1 MHFGICCKPDQLA
14 AVKAAGFDYAELALS
29 AIVAMDDTAFVA
41 FCQKMEQIGFRIEV
55 TNGFFPSHIPL
66 VGDNADLDRITA
78 YTQKA
83 LARAK
88 TLGVQIA
95 VLGSGVARKTPQGFS
110 PVVAREQ
117 FKRLLSLCGDIAAQ
131 HGIRIA
137 LEPLNAGETDLI
149 NTVAQGLELC
159 HEVDHPQ
166 VGCLVDFYHAFMS
179 GESLDAV
186 ETAGNR
192 LIHAHIARPNR
203 DRGVPAPED
212 MPTIHR
218 WAQALR
224 TCGYTARL
232 SFEGRYGD
240 SDLAAIRQMIAY
252 FDEERTI

>member
-1 MHFGICCKPDQLA
+1 MRFGMCCKPDQLA

-29 AIVAMDDTAFVA
+29 ALVAMDDTVFSA
-41 FCQKMEQIGFRIEV
+41 FCENVANVGLPIET
-55 TNGFFPSHIPL
+55 TNCFFPSNIPL
-66 VGDNADLDRITA
+66 VGENANIDRITDYA
-78 YTQKA
+78 KTA
-83 LARAK
+83 LARAH
-88 TLGVQIA
+88 TLGVEIA
-95 VLGSGVARKTPQGFS
+95 VLGSGAARKTPNGFS
-110 PVVAREQ
+110 PAVARDQ
-117 FKRLLSLCGDIAAQ
+117 FKQVLTVCGDIAAQ

-186 ETAGNR
+186 QTAGNR

-203 DRGVPAPED
+203 DRGVPTAED
-212 MPTIHR
+212 MPTVHR

-224 TCGYTARL
+224 TCGYAARL

-240 SDLAAIRQMIAY
+240 NGLAAVRQIIAC
-252 FDEERTI
+252 FDEE